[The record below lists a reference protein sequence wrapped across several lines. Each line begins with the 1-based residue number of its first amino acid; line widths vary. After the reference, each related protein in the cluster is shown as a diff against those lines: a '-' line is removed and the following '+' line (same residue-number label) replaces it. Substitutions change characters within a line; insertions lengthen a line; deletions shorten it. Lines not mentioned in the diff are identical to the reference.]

1 MINEKIIVEIELLAN
16 SKIVRFVR
24 SKWLR
29 TPSICDRLFTTT
41 EVRKRR
47 GTMSHL
53 IVSNCTK
60 TVGDKTLFKNIEF
73 TIVEGE
79 RAGLIGINGTGKS
92 TLMAILARKLE
103 ADSIELDHPN
113 KYQIAYLPQNPVFR
127 EGDNVLQAVF
137 AGDSPI
143 LKLNREYEETV
154 AELTHSPQS
163 TSLQEKLF
171 RLQQQMDQ
179 QQAWDVN
186 ALAKTALTKLG
197 ISAFE
202 EQVVNLSGGQQK
214 RVALAKVLIE
224 PADLYLLDE
233 PTNHLDVQSTE
244 WLQEMVLRLKG
255 AVIIITHDRYFLDA
269 VSTHIYELAD
279 KTLYKHNGNYAAYLE
294 AKAIREE
301 MVVATQAKMR
311 NRYRSELKWI
321 RRGAQARS
329 TKQKARIQRF
339 EELSDNLDH
348 KTEDVNLELGLA
360 TSRLGKKVIEAK
372 EISKGYQD
380 KHLIEKFS
388 FLLKQGDRI
397 GIIGAN
403 GAGKS
408 TLLNMLAGDIQPD
421 VGEIEVGSTVRI
433 AHFTQQLPEMNAN
446 QRMIEYIRETANDIE
461 DATGEHHSAASMLER
476 FLFPLH
482 THGTPIGKLS
492 GGERKRLYLLKLLM
506 EQPNVLLLDE
516 PTNDLDIETLSVLED
531 FIEQFPGVVVTIS
544 HDRFFLDRI
553 AKKLWVLDGHGGVEE
568 SLEIY
573 TEYLSKQGQSET
585 SPQIKEIKTEK
596 MKEKKAKTPKK
607 KLSFKEQKE
616 WETIEDDIAKVEE
629 AIMNAEE
636 GISGAGAD
644 FTLLQQL
651 TAELD
656 ELNAKYEHLIERWEY
671 LQDIVNG

>member
-1 MINEKIIVEIELLAN
+1 
-16 SKIVRFVR
+16 
-24 SKWLR
+24 
-29 TPSICDRLFTTT
+29 
-41 EVRKRR
+41 
-47 GTMSHL
+47 MSHL

-60 TVGDKTLFKNIEF
+60 TVGDKTLFENIEF

-92 TLMAILARKLE
+92 TLMAILAGELE
-103 ADSIELDHPN
+103 ADTIDLDRPN
-113 KYQIAYLPQNPVFR
+113 KYRVAYLPQNPEFPPG
-127 EGDNVLQAVF
+127 ETVLQAVF

-143 LKLNREYEETV
+143 LKLNRQYEETV
-154 AELTHSPQS
+154 IALSHNPES
-163 TSLQEKLF
+163 TTLQEQLF

-197 ISAFE
+197 IEMFE

-244 WLQEMVLRLKG
+244 WLQDMVLRLKG
-255 AVIIITHDRYFLDA
+255 AVIFITHDRYFLDA
-269 VSTHIYELAD
+269 VSTHIYEIAD
-279 KTLYKHNGNYAAYLE
+279 QTLYKHNGNYAAYLE
-294 AKAIREE
+294 AKAIRQE
-301 MVVATQAKMR
+301 MAVATQAKMR

-339 EELSDNLDH
+339 EELSENLEH
-348 KTEDVNLELGLA
+348 KSDDTNLELGLA
-360 TSRLGKKVIEAK
+360 TSRLGKKVIEAND
-372 EISKGYQD
+372 ISKCYQD
-380 KHLIEKFS
+380 KNLIEHFS
-388 FLLKQGDRI
+388 FLLQQGDRI

-408 TLLNMLAGDIQPD
+408 TLLNILAGNIIPD
-421 VGEIEVGSTVRI
+421 QGVIEVGSTVRI
-433 AHFTQQLPEMNAN
+433 AHFTQHLPEMNAN

-492 GGERKRLYLLKLLM
+492 GGERKRLHLLKLLM

-553 AKKLWVLDGHGGVEE
+553 AKKLWVLDGHGGIKE

-573 TEYLSKQGQSET
+573 SDYLAKQS
-585 SPQIKEIKTEK
+585 QIQTLPHVKEEKVEKVKEPKLKTQ
-596 MKEKKAKTPKK
+596 KK

-616 WETIEDDIAKVEE
+616 WETIEKEIAKVEE
-629 AIMNAEE
+629 DIMAAEE
-636 GISGAGAD
+636 GISGAGSD
-644 FTLLQQL
+644 FTLLQNL
-651 TAELD
+651 TAELE
-656 ELNAKYEHLIERWEY
+656 ELNAKYEQLIERWEY

>member
-1 MINEKIIVEIELLAN
+1 
-16 SKIVRFVR
+16 
-24 SKWLR
+24 
-29 TPSICDRLFTTT
+29 
-41 EVRKRR
+41 
-47 GTMSHL
+47 MSHL

-73 TIVEGE
+73 NIVEGE

-92 TLMAILARKLE
+92 TLMSILAGELE
-103 ADSIELDHPN
+103 ADSIEVDHPN
-113 KYQIAYLPQNPVFR
+113 KYRISYLQQNPTFSS
-127 EGDNVLQAVF
+127 GDTVMQAVF

-143 LKLNREYEETV
+143 LKLNRQYEETV
-154 AELTHSPQS
+154 AALSHHPES
-163 TSLQEKLF
+163 TSLQDRLF
-171 RLQQQMDQ
+171 KLQQQMDQ

-197 ISAFE
+197 ITMFE
-202 EQVVNLSGGQQK
+202 EPVSNLSGGQQK

-244 WLQEMVLRLKG
+244 WLQEMLLRLKG
-255 AVIIITHDRYFLDA
+255 AIIFITHDRYFLDA

-279 KTLYKHNGNYAAYLE
+279 QTLYKHNGNYGAYLE

-301 MVVATQAKMR
+301 MAVATQAKMQ

-339 EELSDNLDH
+339 EELSEKLDH
-348 KTEDVNLELGLA
+348 KVDDNNLELGIV
-360 TSRLGKKVIEAK
+360 TSRLGKKVIVAK
-372 EISKGYQD
+372 NISKSYQ
-380 KHLIEKFS
+380 HRQLINNFS
-388 FLLKQGDRI
+388 FLLQQGDRI

-408 TLLNMLAGDIQPD
+408 TLLNMLAGDIKPD
-421 VGEIEVGSTVRI
+421 EGLIEVGPTVRI
-433 AHFTQQLPEMNAN
+433 AHFTQHLPEMNTN

-461 DATGEHHSAASMLER
+461 DTTGEHHSAASMLER

-553 AKKLWVLDGHGGVEE
+553 AKKLWILDGCGGVDE

-573 TEYLSKQGQSET
+573 SDYLVIQEQHQSQEN
-585 SPQIKEIKTEK
+585 IKEVKTEK
-596 MKEKKAKTPKK
+596 NKNTKEKSQKK

-629 AIMNAEE
+629 AIMEAED
-636 GISGAGAD
+636 GIAGAGSD
-644 FTLLQQL
+644 FTLLQTLTEQL
-651 TAELD
+651 D
-656 ELNAKYEHLIERWEY
+656 QLNAQYEHLIERWEY
-671 LQDIVNG
+671 LQDIVNA